1 MKLADKDKKCP
12 GYSTD
17 EVQMESNIKP
27 GESLLKWAKYKF
39 SVFS

>member
-12 GYSTD
+12 GYRTD
-17 EVQMESNIKP
+17 EVQMESHIKP